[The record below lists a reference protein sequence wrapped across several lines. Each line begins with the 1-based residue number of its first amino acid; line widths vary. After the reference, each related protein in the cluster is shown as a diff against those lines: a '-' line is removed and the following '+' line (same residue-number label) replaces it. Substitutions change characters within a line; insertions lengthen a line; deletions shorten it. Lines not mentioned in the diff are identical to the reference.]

1 MDQVTRRTFLKGAS
15 TAVGAAAGV
24 ATGPWVLR
32 SHAQGGPVKI
42 GILLPYTGVYAEL
55 GESITQGMEL
65 VFARE
70 NWTVAGRKIEV
81 IKEDDESKPPVGVR
95 KGQKLIESD
104 KVDIVVSDENMNETS
119 GLQLLTEIRR
129 RAPRIRLVLNSGMV
143 TAAMREKAE
152 AIGVEK
158 ILSKPFRLSDL
169 VRLVAKGPPPEI

>member
-1 MDQVTRRTFLKGAS
+1 MRLSRRTFLTGAS
-15 TAVGAAAGV
+15 AAAAGV
-24 ATGPWVLR
+24 AVGPWVVK
-32 SHAQGGPVKI
+32 SHAQGGPLKI
-42 GILLPYTGVYAEL
+42 GLVLPYSGVYQVL

-70 NWTVAGRKIEV
+70 GNKVAGRDV
-81 IKEDDESKPPVGVR
+81 QMIKEDDEMQPPVGIR
-95 KGQKLIESD
+95 KTEKLIESD

>member
-1 MDQVTRRTFLKGAS
+1 VTLTVLFVDDDLDLLS
-15 TAVGAAAGV
+15 SVQDAAAMV
-24 ATGPWVLR
+24 SLMR
-32 SHAQGGPVKI
+32 
-42 GILLPYTGVYAEL
+42 LLT
-55 GESITQGMEL
+55 
-65 VFARE
+65 
-70 NWTVAGRKIEV
+70 AGTA
-81 IKEDDESKPPVGVR
+81 KEAL
-95 KGQKLIESD
+95 KLIESD